1 MSRYRIRCIRH
12 MFESLSGDSMS
23 AVYTMQPL
31 FAGMNSRDIFVCDTL
46 DKSHSRVHMLL
57 SVLYPL
63 YIALSRVFYL
73 KNTITAP

>member
-1 MSRYRIRCIRH
+1 
-12 MFESLSGDSMS
+12 MS

-46 DKSHSRVHMLL
+46 DKSHNRGHMRL

-63 YIALSRVFYL
+63 YVAWFRVFYL